1 MDFSFCEK
9 VDFVHFFFT
18 LFFFSFQGVAVS
30 NPRHRRSRSAGCT
43 GEVWLDH
50 KPATAVELNTVFQP
64 SMKKRKSVTKL
75 TDVKDIVNSKTSKY
89 CLTTQEQD
97 ADGELETKLYKVSTL
112 LPSVGFR

>member
-1 MDFSFCEK
+1 M
-9 VDFVHFFFT
+9 
-18 LFFFSFQGVAVS
+18 AVC
-30 NPRHRRSRSAGCT
+30 NPRHRRSSSAGG

-50 KPATAVELNTVFQP
+50 KPPTAVELNTLFQP

-97 ADGELETKLYKVSTL
+97 TDGEMETKLYKVGTL
-112 LPSVGFR
+112 LSLKLAGSFYYISQLIGRPLLDRHMVLHL